1 MSDQPPPPTPPSDP
15 QRPDINIEAGGDLN
29 AGTFVGGN
37 MTTSATTNT
46 NTTIGFNAAQVQRL
60 LITVGMLVFVTAGC
74 FFTGGL
80 AVGGAAFVALNRP
93 VFSDNQE
100 AALRFQ
106 SFLEDLRALPPGQR
120 FSFGFTE
127 EEISS
132 YFRLILGPQQ
142 GIGNGKVRL
151 MDVGTLVVAGQ
162 ASDLG
167 NIPFAATFE
176 VTDEIGAPLQLKA
189 VALQILRFGDSS
201 FGWVAVPTG
210 LLQNVE
216 NDINSSF
223 GLVELQEVIQQSA
236 DAWVV
241 TGVSH

>member
-1 MSDQPPPPTPPSDP
+1 MSQQPTSPPPDP
-15 QRPDINIEAGGDLN
+15 QRPNINIEAGGDLN

-37 MTTSATTNT
+37 VTTTTTTNT
-46 NTTIGFNAAQVQRL
+46 NTHVGFNASQVQRL

-80 AVGGAAFVALNRP
+80 AVGSAAFVALNRP

-106 SFLEDLRALPPGQR
+106 SFLEDLRALPPGQS

-132 YFRLILGPQQ
+132 YFRLILGPQL
-142 GIGNGKVRL
+142 GINNGKVRL
-151 MDVGTLVVAGQ
+151 LEVGTLVVAGQ
-162 ASDLG
+162 TSDLG

-176 VTDEIGAPLQLKA
+176 ITDEIGAPLKLKA
-189 VALQILRFGDSS
+189 AALQILRLGDSS

-216 NDINSSF
+216 TNINDSF
-223 GLVELQEVIQQSA
+223 GRVEIKEVRPQAA
-236 DAWVV
+236 DTWVM